1 MTCEETQQAFSLYVD
16 DMLALPARTA
26 VDEHL
31 RQCPV
36 CRAQLIETRSMIRSL
51 GTLARPLA
59 PPDLAASINDAL
71 MIEAAARQ
79 RAPKL
84 AWRVRLSEWLRPHL
98 MPYTVGALASTL
110 LFLGMFAALRTSLMA
125 FRDWD
130 NASRASQ
137 QMSYRF
143 LYVQDGESGYDINQP
158 VSAAGLS
165 AQRAPFA
172 TESPSL
178 NPRGA
183 LAALTRAHAQMA
195 VDGDDDMIV
204 VTDVFSNGIASLADV
219 VQAPRDRRMLDAFQ
233 NALRKDAAFVPASFD
248 RRPQT
253 MRVVFVIQKV
263 DVDERNF

>member
-16 DMLALPARTA
+16 DMMALPARA
-26 VDEHL
+26 SLDEHL

-36 CRAQLIETRSMIRSL
+36 CRAQLAETRSMLRALSAL
-51 GTLARPLA
+51 TRPAA
-59 PPDLAASINDAL
+59 PQDLVSSINDAL
-71 MIEAAARQ
+71 MIEAAARL
-79 RAPKL
+79 RAPTL
-84 AWRVRLSEWLRPHL
+84 PWSVRLTEWLRPHL

-110 LFLGMFAALRTSLMA
+110 LFIGMFAALRTSLMA

-137 QMSYRF
+137 QMSYRI

-183 LAALTRAHAQMA
+183 LAALTRTRSNMMA
-195 VDGDDDMIV
+195 DGDDDMIV

-219 VQAPRDRRMLDAFQ
+219 VQAPRDRRMLEAFQ
-233 NALRKDAAFVPASFD
+233 KALRKDAAFVPASFD

>member
-1 MTCEETQQAFSLYVD
+1 MTCEETQQAFSLYAD
-16 DMLALPARTA
+16 DMLALPLRAA
-26 VDEHL
+26 CDEHL

-36 CRAQLIETRSMIRSL
+36 CRAQLAEVRSIIRGL
-51 GTLARPLA
+51 GALPVPA
-59 PPDLAASINDAL
+59 PPADLASSISDAL
-71 MIEAAARQ
+71 MIEAAARRRQ
-79 RAPKL
+79 PSL
-84 AWRVRLSEWLRPHL
+84 PLRVRVAVWLRPHV

-110 LFLGMFAALRTSLMA
+110 LFFGMFAALRTSLMA

-137 QMSYRF
+137 EMSYRI
-143 LYVQDGESGYDINQP
+143 LYVDGESGYDINKP
-158 VSAAGLS
+158 VSAQSLS
-165 AQRAPFA
+165 TLRAPFA

-183 LAALTRAHAQMA
+183 LAALTRSHAHT

-204 VTDVFSNGIASLADV
+204 VTDVFSNGSASLADV
-219 VQAPRDRRMLDAFQ
+219 VQAPRDRRMLDDFQ
-233 NALRKDAAFVPASFD
+233 NALRQNPAFVPASFD

-263 DVDERNF
+263 DVRERDF

>member
-16 DMLALPARTA
+16 DQLALAARGA

-36 CRAQLIETRSMIRSL
+36 CRAQIAETRSIIRRL
-51 GTLARPLA
+51 GALARPA
-59 PPDLAASINDAL
+59 VPSDLASSINDAL
-71 MIEAAARQ
+71 MIEAGARL
-79 RAPKL
+79 RSPRL
-84 AWRVRLSEWLRPHL
+84 PPGVRLAEWLRPHL

-137 QMSYRF
+137 ELSYRI
-143 LYVQDGESGYDINQP
+143 LQVQDGESGYDINKP

-165 AQRAPFA
+165 ALRRPFA

-183 LAALTRAHAQMA
+183 LAALTRAHAHMA
-195 VDGDDDMIV
+195 DGDDDMIV
-204 VTDVFSNGIASLADV
+204 VTDVFSNGSATLADV
-219 VQAPRDRRMLDAFQ
+219 VQAPRDRRMLDDFQ

-263 DVDERNF
+263 DVRERNF

>member
-16 DMLALPARTA
+16 DMLALPARAA

-31 RQCPV
+31 RRCPV
-36 CRAQLIETRSMIRSL
+36 CRAQLVETRSMIRSL
-51 GTLARPLA
+51 GALARPVA
-59 PPDLAASINDAL
+59 PLGLAASISDAL
-71 MIEAAARQ
+71 MIEAAARL
-79 RAPKL
+79 RAPTL
-84 AWRVRLSEWLRPHL
+84 PWRVRLTDWLRPHL
-98 MPYTVGALASTL
+98 MPYTVGAMASTL
-110 LFLGMFAALRTSLMA
+110 LFIGMFAALRTSLMA

-137 QMSYRF
+137 QMSYRI

-165 AQRAPFA
+165 ALRAPFA

-183 LAALTRAHAQMA
+183 LAALTRARAQMA
-195 VDGDDDMIV
+195 DSDDDMIV
-204 VTDVFSNGIASLADV
+204 VTDVFSNGSASLADV
-219 VQAPRDRRMLDAFQ
+219 VQAPRDRRMLDDFQ
-233 NALRKDAAFVPASFD
+233 NALRKGAAFVPASFD

-253 MRVVFVIQKV
+253 MRVVFVIQKI